1 MTVESTSKQTASALA
16 KLSMAPTIS
25 VPCKEDARS
34 PKWAR
39 ISSPVGAAA
48 EQSVE
53 VDEKARRGTP
63 VDDVPAVAVIGDA
76 MDEKAATLRVAE
88 AAPLE
93 IDDADAGPAL
103 RARVRRTDRVAE
115 LTAAGFMETEK
126 KQLKAKGK
134 LEYAS
139 MAASE
144 QRRRENETW
153 RWAGR

>member
-16 KLSMAPTIS
+16 KLSMAPTMS
-25 VPCKEDARS
+25 VPWKDDARS

-53 VDEKARRGTP
+53 VDEYVRRGTP
-63 VDDVPAVAVIGDA
+63 ADDVPAVAVIGDA
-76 MDEKAATLRVAE
+76 MDEKAATLLRVAQ

-93 IDDADAGPAL
+93 NDDADAGPAL

-115 LTAAGFMETEK
+115 LTAAGFIETEK
-126 KQLKAKGK
+126 KQLNAKEK
-134 LEYAS
+134 LV
-139 MAASE
+139 
-144 QRRRENETW
+144 
-153 RWAGR
+153 

>member
-16 KLSMAPTIS
+16 KLSMAPTMS
-25 VPCKEDARS
+25 VPWKDDARS

-53 VDEKARRGTP
+53 VDEYVRRGTP
-63 VDDVPAVAVIGDA
+63 TDDVPAVAVIGDA
-76 MDEKAATLRVAE
+76 MDEKAATLRVAQ

-126 KQLKAKGK
+126 KQLD
-134 LEYAS
+134 LE
-139 MAASE
+139 
-144 QRRRENETW
+144 
-153 RWAGR
+153 AGLAT